1 MPGGILVAFIEGEY
15 TPIAKT
21 AFSKCRPSLLIRQ
34 LTVLSR
40 FPEAFDA
47 LIACV
52 EDTQC
57 ALAAFMC
64 HQHDNKRGE
73 WHTLSV
79 GIDEGTLLQR
89 AQKPREIFPA
99 AFGLCSP
106 GGLPADRGLY
116 ISGGRGIMAVQRF

>member
-15 TPIAKT
+15 TPITKT

-64 HQHDNKRGE
+64 HQHDNKDPDKTAREINEIMENRDGGARMFVPKRGE

-79 GIDEGTLLQR
+79 GID
-89 AQKPREIFPA
+89 
-99 AFGLCSP
+99 
-106 GGLPADRGLY
+106 
-116 ISGGRGIMAVQRF
+116 